1 MNQNTS
7 ENAMPINPQT
17 PQPIPNHIP
26 SQRNKSS
33 KPVIAGSLLFIVGI
47 IGIIFSGIVIG
58 GGLIM
63 DSIEDIPFQ
72 GFSVTSMDGTIIDSS
87 GNPVSDVTI
96 TLVGSHL
103 ETRTNEN
110 GSYRIQGIPS
120 GYHQIRIE
128 KEGYNTVVYN
138 TYIISGNDFS
148 GFMGENEQIK
158 NDPLINDDGT
168 YDFQISQGNETYEYG
183 SETPPHQLFF
193 EKFGGW
199 ISGFGV
205 ITLFCSILSI
215 VGGYFS
221 LMRKNHI
228 FVILCSI
235 AAIFSFGF
243 FIGSLL
249 AIIALIIVILSSNEF
264 EEKPLRRAS

>member
-1 MNQNTS
+1 MNQITQEHAPPVN
-7 ENAMPINPQT
+7 
-17 PQPIPNHIP
+17 QPTTQSVSNHIP
-26 SQRNKSS
+26 PKVNKSS
-33 KPVIAGSLLFIVGI
+33 KPIIAGSLLFIVGI

-58 GGLIM
+58 GGLMM
-63 DSIEDIPFQ
+63 DTLEDIPFQ
-72 GFSVTSMDGTIIDSS
+72 GFSITSMEGTIIDSS
-87 GNPVSDVTI
+87 GNAVSDVTI
-96 TLVGSHL
+96 TIVDSHL
-103 ETRTNEN
+103 ETRTDEN

-120 GYHQIRIE
+120 GYHQIRI
-128 KEGYNTVVYN
+128 KKNGYNTLIYN
-138 TYIISGNDFS
+138 TYIISGDDFS
-148 GFMGENEQIK
+148 GFMADNEQIK
-158 NDPLINDDGT
+158 NDPLINEDGT

-215 VGGYFS
+215 IGGYFS

-264 EEKPLRRAS
+264 EEKTVRSFS